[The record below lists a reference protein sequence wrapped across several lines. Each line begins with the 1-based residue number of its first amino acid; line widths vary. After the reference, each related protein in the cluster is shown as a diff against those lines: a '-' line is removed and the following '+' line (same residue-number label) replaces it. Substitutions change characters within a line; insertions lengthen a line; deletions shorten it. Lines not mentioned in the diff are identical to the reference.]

1 MAENYEITR
10 ETVHKLLPRRS
21 PYIHK
26 GDCGRVLILAG
37 ASGMAGAAVLSVRA
51 SMRSGAGLTYICT
64 TGWPTNWQEEEM
76 SPGTMM

>member
-10 ETVHKLLPRRS
+10 KTVHKLLPGRS

-51 SMRSGAGLTYICT
+51 SMR
-64 TGWPTNWQEEEM
+64 
-76 SPGTMM
+76 